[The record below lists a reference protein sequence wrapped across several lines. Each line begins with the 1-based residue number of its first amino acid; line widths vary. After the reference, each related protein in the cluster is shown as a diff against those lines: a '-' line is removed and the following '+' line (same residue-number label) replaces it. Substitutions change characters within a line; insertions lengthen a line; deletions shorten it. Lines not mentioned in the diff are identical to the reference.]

1 MRNYYS
7 EIKPVLNKLS
17 ELNVLDSLK
26 IIRQY
31 INAYAHNNSKLLISG
46 VNKPE
51 YNSVE
56 IYFADFLIVNII
68 RYSQESSAKK
78 SLKDVNTRH
87 AICSP
92 INDLQ
97 NKVNKERIEKEPF
110 IWLNSYIFNQDNMQ
124 LRINPLIIFYRYY
137 YLYNTPN
144 IRELAEEI
152 FKFPLES
159 YFKATFF
166 IFGLFEG
173 RHFSYKEKAL
183 FPIDYPQSDHTFEA
197 IKYILN
203 DISRSLPE
211 LRALCKKYCNF
222 DEDKIFNYYSDSPHI
237 RFPLIKHDE
246 TYFCVVP
253 NYIIC
258 AALEGLYY
266 KLDWNNRT
274 ELTNKE
280 EIGLEFSSN
289 FEKYVGLIFDY
300 YFKCSN
306 ICYQSELTYKIG
318 KSEAK
323 TSDWIIWDENN
334 ICFID
339 CKAKRITVE
348 GKRALEIDNHLIEV
362 VLQQKPFSNKRRKDV
377 IEKGMPDGLTK
388 DLIELG
394 IGLGKIYVSYDDYRN
409 DRITGFSYMGDKT
422 FHAFILTLEDN
433 FCNIYDIKDAI
444 MKVAQCYRDE
454 KSFSTNI
461 IKDEEVRFISIKDI
475 EEDTPTVAKLGIAN
489 FLEVEKRNEIEKYWV
504 KNDFLIGKAN
514 SELIDDMIEEMSKY
528 KWRSDAQQ

>member
-152 FKFPLES
+152 FKFPLE
-159 YFKATFF
+159 
-166 IFGLFEG
+166 
-173 RHFSYKEKAL
+173 
-183 FPIDYPQSDHTFEA
+183 
-197 IKYILN
+197 
-203 DISRSLPE
+203 
-211 LRALCKKYCNF
+211 
-222 DEDKIFNYYSDSPHI
+222 
-237 RFPLIKHDE
+237 
-246 TYFCVVP
+246 
-253 NYIIC
+253 
-258 AALEGLYY
+258 
-266 KLDWNNRT
+266 
-274 ELTNKE
+274 
-280 EIGLEFSSN
+280 
-289 FEKYVGLIFDY
+289 
-300 YFKCSN
+300 
-306 ICYQSELTYKIG
+306 
-318 KSEAK
+318 
-323 TSDWIIWDENN
+323 
-334 ICFID
+334 
-339 CKAKRITVE
+339 
-348 GKRALEIDNHLIEV
+348 
-362 VLQQKPFSNKRRKDV
+362 
-377 IEKGMPDGLTK
+377 
-388 DLIELG
+388 
-394 IGLGKIYVSYDDYRN
+394 
-409 DRITGFSYMGDKT
+409 
-422 FHAFILTLEDN
+422 
-433 FCNIYDIKDAI
+433 
-444 MKVAQCYRDE
+444 
-454 KSFSTNI
+454 
-461 IKDEEVRFISIKDI
+461 
-475 EEDTPTVAKLGIAN
+475 
-489 FLEVEKRNEIEKYWV
+489 
-504 KNDFLIGKAN
+504 
-514 SELIDDMIEEMSKY
+514 
-528 KWRSDAQQ
+528 

>member
-1 MRNYYS
+1 M
-7 EIKPVLNKLS
+7 
-17 ELNVLDSLK
+17 
-26 IIRQY
+26 
-31 INAYAHNNSKLLISG
+31 
-46 VNKPE
+46 
-51 YNSVE
+51 
-56 IYFADFLIVNII
+56 
-68 RYSQESSAKK
+68 
-78 SLKDVNTRH
+78 
-87 AICSP
+87 
-92 INDLQ
+92 
-97 NKVNKERIEKEPF
+97 
-110 IWLNSYIFNQDNMQ
+110 
-124 LRINPLIIFYRYY
+124 
-137 YLYNTPN
+137 
-144 IRELAEEI
+144 
-152 FKFPLES
+152 
-159 YFKATFF
+159 
-166 IFGLFEG
+166 
-173 RHFSYKEKAL
+173 
-183 FPIDYPQSDHTFEA
+183 
-197 IKYILN
+197 
-203 DISRSLPE
+203 
-211 LRALCKKYCNF
+211 
-222 DEDKIFNYYSDSPHI
+222 
-237 RFPLIKHDE
+237 
-246 TYFCVVP
+246 VP

-323 TSDWIIWDENN
+323 TSDWIIWDEND

-422 FHAFILTLEDN
+422 FHAYILTLEDN

-514 SELIDDMIEEMSKY
+514 SELINDMIEEMSKY
-528 KWRSDAQQ
+528 KWRSGAQQ